1 MKSGMKT
8 GVGSLLLSMVL
19 AAPAVFGQ
27 ATEHYVQI
35 RDLAT
40 IEGVRENP
48 LIGYGMVVGLNGTGD
63 RQQTIFSTQTLGNI
77 LLRMGVT
84 IPAAAVMV
92 KNVAAVFVTA
102 SLPPFSR
109 PGTQIDVTVS
119 SIGDATSLEG
129 GTLLLAPLYAADG
142 QVYAEAQGAVT
153 LGGYSAGRGGNTK
166 QVNHPTAGRVPNG
179 GLVERD
185 ASLDLRRLSTIALL
199 ARDPDFR
206 TTRDMAAAINQEIGG
221 PVATAIDGRR
231 VELSLPSGGVPE
243 LLARLMGLK
252 VEIHPHAKVV
262 VSERSGTIVMGRDV
276 RLTAVSILH
285 GDLTVEISTEY
296 QVSQPNPFAGGQTSV
311 VPDIQVGAKDQ
322 KVKRIELGEGASV
335 EQLVTGLQAIG
346 ATARDVVAILQAIK
360 AAGALQADLEV
371 I

>member
-1 MKSGMKT
+1 M
-8 GVGSLLLSMVL
+8 
-19 AAPAVFGQ
+19 P
-27 ATEHYVQI
+27 I

-48 LIGYGMVVGLNGTGD
+48 LIGYGMVVGLAGTGD
-63 RQQTIFSTQTLGNI
+63 RRQTMFSTQTLGNI
-77 LLRMGVT
+77 LLKMGVT
-84 IPAAAVMV
+84 IPAASVTV

-142 QVYAEAQGAVT
+142 QVYAEAQGPVT
-153 LGGYSAGRGGNTK
+153 LGGYSAGRAGNAK

-185 ASLDLRRLSTIALL
+185 TSLDLRKLSTIALL
-199 ARDPDFR
+199 AREPDFR
-206 TTRDMAAAINQEIGG
+206 TTRDMAAAINREVGG
-221 PVATAIDGRR
+221 SVATAIDGRR
-231 VELSLPSGGVPE
+231 VEISNLPPGGIPE
-243 LLARLMGLK
+243 LLARLLGLK

-262 VSERSGTIVMGRDV
+262 VSERTGTIVMGSDV

-296 QVSQPNPFAGGQTSV
+296 QVSQPAPFSQGKTAV
-311 VPDIQVGAKDQ
+311 VPQTQVEATGG
-322 KVKRIELGEGASV
+322 KVKHIELREGASV
-335 EQLVTGLQAIG
+335 QQLVEGLQAIG

>member
-1 MKSGMKT
+1 MKRLQIGL
-8 GVGSLLLSMVL
+8 GLLLLLCALPGAGV
-19 AAPAVFGQ
+19 AEQ
-27 ATEHYVQI
+27 ADHYVQI

-48 LIGYGMVVGLNGTGD
+48 LIGYGMVVGLAGTGD
-63 RQQTIFSTQTLGNI
+63 RRQTMFSTQTLGNI
-77 LLRMGVT
+77 LLKMGVT
-84 IPAAAVMV
+84 IPAASVSV

-109 PGTQIDVTVS
+109 PGAQIDVTVS

-142 QVYAEAQGAVT
+142 QVYAEAQGPVT

-166 QVNHPTAGRVPNG
+166 QVNHPTAGRVPSG

-185 ASLDLRRLSTIALL
+185 ASLDLRKLSTIALL
-199 ARDPDFR
+199 AREPDFR
-206 TTRDMAAAINQEIGG
+206 TTRDMAAAINREVGASL
-221 PVATAIDGRR
+221 ATAIDGRR
-231 VELSLPSGGVPE
+231 VEISNLPSAGIPE
-243 LLARLMGLK
+243 LLARLLSLK

-262 VSERSGTIVMGRDV
+262 VSERTGTIVMGRDV

-296 QVSQPNPFAGGQTSV
+296 QVSQPAPFSQGQTAV
-311 VPDIQVGAKDQ
+311 VPQTQLEAKEE
-322 KVKRIELGEGASV
+322 KVKHIELSEGASV
-335 EQLVTGLQAIG
+335 QQLVEGLQAIG

-360 AAGALQADLEV
+360 AAGALQAELEV